1 MIDQQTTEEMI
12 DAFFGWDKLENIL
25 KKPGE
30 KKLEV
35 IDFCLIPRR
44 R

>member
-12 DAFFGWDKLENIL
+12 DAFFGWDKLENKL

-30 KKLEV
+30 K
-35 IDFCLIPRR
+35 IC
-44 R
+44 